1 MLQFL
6 PKFKIMSC
14 RRMLNV
20 SFCDDFFI
28 GSVKM
33 NNIELHDLLDKLKE
47 YNFSEIEIVKRAYE
61 YADTLHKGQM
71 RQSGEPY
78 ISHPLNVAYILAEM
92 HADRDTICAGLLH
105 DTLEDTNIT
114 KEDISH
120 DFNQNIAGL
129 VDGVTKLSKMNFS
142 SKQDQNYANTRK
154 IITGITEDVRIIIIK
169 LADRL
174 HNMRTLQ
181 FKSEFKQKENA
192 LETMEIFVPLAYY
205 IGAYRIKSEL
215 EDLSLRYLKPDMYKR
230 IEERKLRLEES
241 SNGCLK
247 EMLYKIETLL
257 NDKNIPNDIKIRTK
271 NIFGI
276 YKRLSEGH
284 KLSDIHDLLALKIMV
299 DEVENCYRTLY
310 LIHNEYHPIN
320 DKFKDY
326 ICNPKTNMYQSLH
339 TTVFGPDD
347 RLVQTQI
354 RTFDMDKVASF
365 GLTAYWDEQK
375 GKARDVMQDD
385 LKQKFQFF
393 KSLTEINSIFGD
405 NQQFVNQVKTELF
418 SDKVY
423 VYTTKGDIIELPKGS
438 TPIDFAYKIHT
449 DIGNTMVGVFVND
462 EFVPIDYVLR
472 NKDRVRIVTDEL
484 SYGPRE
490 DWIDKAQTS
499 LAKRKIKEFGKK

>member
-1 MLQFL
+1 MGNSILQ
-6 PKFKIMSC
+6 
-14 RRMLNV
+14 
-20 SFCDDFFI
+20 
-28 GSVKM
+28 
-33 NNIELHDLLDKLKE
+33 DLIDKLNE
-47 YNFSEIEIVKRAYE
+47 YNREEVEVIKKAYE
-61 YADTLHKGQM
+61 YAKKLHDGQY

-78 ISHPLNVAYILAEM
+78 INHPLNVAYILADM

-105 DTLEDTNIT
+105 DVLEDTEIT
-114 KEDISH
+114 KEDIAH
-120 DFNQNIAGL
+120 DFNQNVANL

-142 SKQDQNYANTRK
+142 SKQEQNLANTRK

-215 EDLSLRYLKPDMYKR
+215 EDLSLRYLKPDMYKK
-230 IEERKLRLEES
+230 IEERKLKIEED
-241 SNGCLK
+241 SNSCLQ
-247 EMLYKIETLL
+247 EMLLKIQVML
-257 NDKNIPNDIKIRTK
+257 NDKNIPNEIKVRTK
-271 NIFGI
+271 NIYGI
-276 YKRLSEGH
+276 YKRLSEGQ
-284 KLSDIHDLLALKIMV
+284 KLADIHDLLALKIMV
-299 DEVENCYRTLY
+299 DEVANCYYALGM
-310 LIHNEYHPIN
+310 IHQEYHPIN
-320 DKFKDY
+320 NKFKDY

-354 RTFDMDKVASF
+354 RTFEMDKVASF
-365 GLTAYWDEQK
+365 GLTAYWDVEK
-375 GKARDVMQDD
+375 GNARDVMQED
-385 LKQKFQFF
+385 LKSKFQFF
-393 KSLTEINSIFGD
+393 KSLTEINSMFGD
-405 NQQFVNQVKTELF
+405 NQQFVNQVKCELF

-423 VYTTKGDIIELPKGS
+423 VYTTSGETIELPKGA

-462 EFVPIDYVLR
+462 EYVPIDYVLK
-472 NKDRVRIVTDEL
+472 NKDRVRIVTDDL

-490 DWIDKAQTS
+490 DWIEKAQTS
-499 LAKRKIKEFGKK
+499 HARKKIKEFQKGI

>member
-1 MLQFL
+1 MSNILLQ
-6 PKFKIMSC
+6 
-14 RRMLNV
+14 
-20 SFCDDFFI
+20 
-28 GSVKM
+28 
-33 NNIELHDLLDKLKE
+33 DLLNKLRE
-47 YNFSEIEIVKRAYE
+47 YNSEEVEVVKKAYY
-61 YADTLHKGQM
+61 YAENLHKGQI
-71 RQSGEPY
+71 RQSGEQY

-114 KEDISH
+114 KEDIAH
-120 DFNQNIAGL
+120 DFNQNVANL

-215 EDLSLRYLKPDMYKR
+215 EDLSLQYLKPDMYRK
-230 IEERKLRLEES
+230 IEERKLKLEQT
-241 SNGCLK
+241 SNCCLK
-247 EMLYKIETLL
+247 EMLYKIERLL
-257 NDKNIPNDIKIRTK
+257 QNRNIPNEIKVRTK
-271 NIFGI
+271 NIYGI
-276 YKRLSEGH
+276 YKRLNEGQ
-284 KLSDIHDLLALKIMV
+284 KLSDIHDLLSLKIMV
-299 DEVENCYRTLY
+299 DEIENCYITLGM
-310 LIHNEYHPIN
+310 IHKEYHPIN

-365 GLTAYWDEQK
+365 GLTAYWDLEK
-375 GKARDVMQDD
+375 GQARDVMQND

-393 KSLTEINSIFGD
+393 KSLTEINSMFGD
-405 NQQFVNQVKTELF
+405 NQQFVNQVKNELF
-418 SDKVY
+418 ADKVY
-423 VYTTKGDIIELPKGS
+423 VYTTKGDIIELPELVYDS
-438 TPIDFAYKIHT
+438 NLIDDEGLYPLIDCIFSIGKYKSKSEVRRLIQQGAVKLNGEKT
-449 DIGNTMVGVFVND
+449 SEFS
-462 EFVPIDYVLR
+462 FVPEEGMIIQVGKGNVFKLKEQEK
-472 NKDRVRIVTDEL
+472 NKTL
-484 SYGPRE
+484 T
-490 DWIDKAQTS
+490 KT
-499 LAKRKIKEFGKK
+499 L

>member
-1 MLQFL
+1 
-6 PKFKIMSC
+6 
-14 RRMLNV
+14 
-20 SFCDDFFI
+20 
-28 GSVKM
+28 M
-33 NNIELHDLLDKLKE
+33 NNIMLQDLLNKLKE
-47 YNFSEIEIVKRAYE
+47 YNPDEVEIVKKAYE

-78 ISHPLNVAYILAEM
+78 ISHPLNVAYILADM
-92 HADRDTICAGLLH
+92 HADKDTVCAGLLH

-114 KEDISH
+114 KEDIAH
-120 DFNQNIAGL
+120 DFNQNIANL

-142 SKQDQNYANTRK
+142 TKQDQNYANTRK

-174 HNMRTLQ
+174 HNMRTLE

-215 EDLSLRYLKPDMYKR
+215 EDLSLQYLKPDMYKK
-230 IEERKLRLEES
+230 IEERKIKIEEI
-241 SNGCLK
+241 SNSCLK

-257 NDKNIPNDIKIRTK
+257 KDRNIPNEIKVRTK
-271 NIFGI
+271 NIYGI
-276 YKRLSEGH
+276 YKRLNEGH
-284 KLSDIHDLLALKIMV
+284 KLSDIHDLLSLKIMV
-299 DEVENCYRTLY
+299 DEIENCYLTLG
-310 LIHNEYHPIN
+310 LIHQEYHPIN

-326 ICNPKTNMYQSLH
+326 ICNPKTNMYRSLH

-375 GKARDVMQDD
+375 GKARDVMQEN
-385 LKQKFQFF
+385 LKQRFQFF
-393 KSLTEINSIFGD
+393 KSLTEINSMFGD
-405 NQQFVNQVKTELF
+405 NQQFVNQVKSELF
-418 SDKVY
+418 ADRVY
-423 VYTTKGDIIELPKGS
+423 VYTTKGDIIELPKGA
-438 TPIDFAYKIHT
+438 TAIDFAYKIHT

-462 EFVPIDYVLR
+462 EYVPVDYVLQ
-472 NKDRVRIVTDEL
+472 NKDRVRIVTDDL
-484 SYGPRE
+484 SFGPRD
-490 DWIDKAQTS
+490 DWEEKAHTS
-499 LAKRKIKEFGKK
+499 YAKKKIRDFNKK